1 MRVEITSKS
10 FTGTKILGAISFEV
24 ENGEFV
30 AIDGPSGIGKT
41 TLLRIIAGLEVDY
54 EGQIVDRPSVGMV
67 FQEPRLLPW
76 LTVAQNIG
84 VVAELPAKH
93 PAITRLLK
101 EIGLGAHA
109 HKYPAILSLGQAR
122 RAALARALVIE
133 PGLLLLDEPFVS
145 LDQETAET
153 MQKLVTKLVNAR
165 NCAVVMVTHNH
176 NEALR
181 LSDRVISLG
190 GNPAVI
196 CT

>member
-10 FTGTKILGAISFEV
+10 FNGTKILGAISFVV
-24 ENGEFV
+24 ENGKFV
-30 AIDGPSGIGKT
+30 AVDGPSGIGKT
-41 TLLRIIAGLEVDY
+41 TLLRIIAGLEVDFD
-54 EGQIVDRPSVGMV
+54 GQIVDRPSVGMV

-76 LTVAQNIG
+76 LTVSQNIA
-84 VVAELPAKH
+84 VVVDLPAKH

-101 EIGLGAHA
+101 DTGLAAHA
-109 HKYPAILSLGQAR
+109 DKYPAILSLGQAR

-133 PGLLLLDEPFVS
+133 PELLLLDEPFVS

-153 MQKLVTKLVNAR
+153 MQKLVTELVNVR
-165 NCAVVMVTHNH
+165 SCAVVMVTHNH
-176 NEALR
+176 NEALL

-196 CT
+196 CV